1 MKHSQFSACM
11 LRHEHSSLVNLTALV
26 PPNITDAL
34 WGGVCNQLVVTHD
47 LPPECF

>member
-11 LRHEHSSLVNLTALV
+11 LHHEQASLVNLTELV

-34 WGGVCNQLVVTHD
+34 WGFCNQLVVTHD
-47 LPPECF
+47 MPPERF